1 MVVLD
6 VTTAPPRKVDSL
18 SPYVARCLDNA
29 DICGWNCHC
38 GAVGATIGG
47 EPPQCQDALWRA
59 GNAPHR
65 RAAVARTGH
74 FGGSPRVDDPVPPNG
89 QASAAVSI

>member
-29 DICGWNCHC
+29 DICGRDCDC
-38 GAVGATIGG
+38 GAVGATIES
-47 EPPQCQDALWRA
+47 EPPQCQGVLWRA
-59 GNAPHR
+59 ANATPQGEQR
-65 RAAVARTGH
+65 LLGLDTLA
-74 FGGSPRVDDPVPPNG
+74 DPAEWMIQCLQMIKPP
-89 QASAAVSI
+89 VR